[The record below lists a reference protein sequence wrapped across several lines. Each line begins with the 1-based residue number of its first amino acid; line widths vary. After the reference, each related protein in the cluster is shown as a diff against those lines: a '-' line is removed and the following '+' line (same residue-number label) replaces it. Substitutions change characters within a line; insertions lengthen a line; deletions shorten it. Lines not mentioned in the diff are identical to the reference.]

1 MTEHS
6 QPVPEKESGE
16 PIKAEPIRILLA
28 DDHAVL
34 RAGLRVL
41 LNAEPDMTVVGEAED
56 GESAIRQVEALHPDV
71 VVLDISMPGMNGLD
85 ALKHIT
91 EHYLDSRVL
100 VLTMH
105 AEKQYIVRVIEA
117 GGYGYVLKSAAD
129 RDLVDA
135 IRQVYRGQTYL
146 YRDAVQILFDHYRQQ
161 TAKAETPGLE
171 SLSEREGE
179 VLKLTA
185 QGYSSREI
193 GERLVISPKTVD
205 TYRQRL
211 MEKLGIHNRVG
222 LVQYALHNGLLDSK
236 EQGEAG

>member
-1 MTEHS
+1 MTDTDES
-6 QPVPEKESGE
+6 RQGPQAKEPAG
-16 PIKAEPIRILLA
+16 PIRILLA
-28 DDHAVL
+28 DDHTVL
-34 RAGLRVL
+34 RVGLRVL
-41 LNAEPDMTVVGEAED
+41 LNAEPDMVVVGEAGD
-56 GESAIRQVEALHPDV
+56 GESAIQQVEALHPDV

-91 EHYLDSRVL
+91 AHFLDTRVL

-117 GGYGYVLKSAAD
+117 GGWGYVLKSAAD

-135 IRQVYRGQTYL
+135 IRQVHRGQTYL
-146 YRDAVQILFDHYRQQ
+146 YRDAVQVLFDHYRQQ
-161 TAKAETPGLE
+161 AAKADAPPNDLET
-171 SLSEREGE
+171 LSERERE

-193 GERLVISPKTVD
+193 GELLVISPKTVD

-211 MEKLGIHNRVG
+211 MEKLGLHNRVG
-222 LVQYALHNGLLDSK
+222 LVQYALQKGLLESEGRDPA
-236 EQGEAG
+236 E